1 MAFDKEI
8 VKKHWIETS
17 EQDQK
22 AMLGLFDLKLYS
34 YSLFIGHLAVEKYL
48 KAIYVDKFNQ
58 NAPFLHNLFRLA
70 ELSGLELN
78 EEISDKLDIIT
89 TFNIEARYD
98 DYKKE
103 FYKKCTKEFTEL
115 WIKNIREILEWLKLK
130 H

>member
-8 VKKHWIETS
+8 VKNHWIETS
-17 EQDQK
+17 NQDQK

-48 KAIYVDKFNQ
+48 KAIYVDKFAQ
-58 NAPFLHNLFRLA
+58 NAPFIHNLFRLA
-70 ELSGLELN
+70 ELSGLELT
-78 EEISDKLDIIT
+78 EELSDKLDTIS

-103 FYKKCTKEFTEL
+103 FYNKCTKDFTEK
-115 WIKNIREILEWLKLK
+115 WINNIREIIEWLKTQ